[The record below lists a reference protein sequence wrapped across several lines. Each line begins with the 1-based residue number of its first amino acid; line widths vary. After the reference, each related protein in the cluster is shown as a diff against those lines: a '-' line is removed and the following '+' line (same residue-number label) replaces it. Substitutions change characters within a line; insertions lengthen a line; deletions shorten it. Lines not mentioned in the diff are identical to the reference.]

1 MTFGLAGAHRT
12 GKTTLAR
19 EYAKKHGWK
28 FAETSV
34 SAIFKELGVDPQDK
48 FDFTTRLSI
57 QETILS
63 RLQEFYRA
71 NAGNNVITDRTPI
84 DMMAYTM
91 AEAIGDQV
99 SPTDQARFAKYVSDC
114 FEATNRWFSCIL
126 VVQPGIPIIMQE
138 GKAAPNPAYM
148 SHLNAL
154 IIGLCCDERLKMPHY
169 YIPKWRTELKDRI
182 VSIDGARARNVES
195 LMVERKN
202 VEKID
207 LH

>member
-48 FDFTTRLSI
+48 FDFSTRLTI
-57 QETILS
+57 QEKILE
-63 RLQEFYRA
+63 RLQDFYRL

-84 DMMAYTM
+84 DMMGYTM

-99 SPTDQARFAKYVSDC
+99 PPTDQARFAKYVSDC
-114 FEATNRWFSCIL
+114 FAATNRWFSCIL
-126 VVQPGIPIIMQE
+126 VVQPGIPIVAEE
-138 GKAAPNPAYM
+138 GKAAPNAAYI
-148 SHLNAL
+148 SHLNSL
-154 IIGLCCDERLKMPHY
+154 MIGLCCDERLKVPHY
-169 YIPKWRTELKDRI
+169 YIPKWRTDIKDRI
-182 VSIDGARARNVES
+182 VSIEGACARNTES
-195 LMVERKN
+195 LMMERKN
-202 VEKID
+202 ANRSD